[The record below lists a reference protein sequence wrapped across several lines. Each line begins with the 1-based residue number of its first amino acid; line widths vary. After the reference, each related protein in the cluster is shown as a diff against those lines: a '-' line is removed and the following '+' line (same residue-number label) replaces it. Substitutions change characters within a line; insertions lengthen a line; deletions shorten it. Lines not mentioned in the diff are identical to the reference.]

1 MGNLPESVKVGT
13 DMITST
19 SNAQIKKIIQLNTK
33 GKARRNSRAFVVEG
47 VKMFLEAPLDWIE
60 EVYLAESFLEK
71 YQGSKKEEYKQEL
84 LEKLETTGYETVSDQ
99 VFRHA
104 SDTMTPQG
112 ILCIVKMPEYR
123 REDLSGGSDQKKAP
137 LLLVTENVQDP
148 GNLGTMFRT
157 AEGAG
162 VTGILMSRDTVDI
175 FNPKTIRSTMGS
187 IYRMPFLYVDDLK
200 ETIHTLKEQNIKSY
214 AAHLDGKNTYDKE
227 DYRQGTAFLIGNE
240 GNGLREEIAQCA
252 DTWIRI
258 PMCGQVE
265 SLNAAVAATVL
276 MFEVSRQRRG

>member
-1 MGNLPESVKVGT
+1 
-13 DMITST
+13 
-19 SNAQIKKIIQLNTK
+19 
-33 GKARRNSRAFVVEG
+33 
-47 VKMFLEAPLDWIE
+47 MFLEAPLDWIE

-84 LEKLETTGYETVSDQ
+84 LEKLETTRYETVSDQ

-123 REDLSGGSDQKKAP
+123 REDLSGGSDQKKVP

-187 IYRMPFLYVDDLK
+187 IYRMPFLY
-200 ETIHTLKEQNIKSY
+200 T
-214 AAHLDGKNTYDKE
+214 E
-227 DYRQGTAFLIGNE
+227 D
-240 GNGLREEIAQCA
+240 
-252 DTWIRI
+252 
-258 PMCGQVE
+258 
-265 SLNAAVAATVL
+265 
-276 MFEVSRQRRG
+276 

>member
-33 GKARRNSRAFVVEG
+33 GKARRNSRAFV
-47 VKMFLEAPLDWIE
+47 
-60 EVYLAESFLEK
+60 
-71 YQGSKKEEYKQEL
+71 
-84 LEKLETTGYETVSDQ
+84 GYETVSDQ

-104 SDTMTPQG
+104 ADTMTPQG

-123 REDLSGGSDQKKAP
+123 REDLSGGSDQKKAS

-187 IYRMPFLYVDDLK
+187 IYRMPFLYTEDLK
-200 ETIHTLKEQNIKSY
+200 KDISELQKEGVHFY
-214 AAHLDGKNTYDKE
+214 AAHLKGKASY
-227 DYRQGTAFLIGNE
+227 
-240 GNGLREEIAQCA
+240 EIAFF
-252 DTWIRI
+252 
-258 PMCGQVE
+258 
-265 SLNAAVAATVL
+265 L
-276 MFEVSRQRRG
+276 

>member
-175 FNPKTIRSTMGS
+175 FNPKTIRSTMGLS
-187 IYRMPFLYVDDLK
+187 L
-200 ETIHTLKEQNIKSY
+200 IHI
-214 AAHLDGKNTYDKE
+214 
-227 DYRQGTAFLIGNE
+227 
-240 GNGLREEIAQCA
+240 
-252 DTWIRI
+252 
-258 PMCGQVE
+258 
-265 SLNAAVAATVL
+265 
-276 MFEVSRQRRG
+276 